1 MMGCGERVC
10 CFVVCGGNINKA
22 LLVMTMMEVRKL
34 FLYYLDLNTT
44 ALNFSNMV
52 KVSVETLSLLRR
64 AAYGRN
70 TSFQSIR
77 WSSTST
83 QQSGPVTTNH
93 YTLFPTA
100 IPRGPPPNGSFAI
113 DLSALK
119 REFLS
124 LQSKYHPDR
133 HPEATRTRAA
143 ATSALVNDAYR
154 TLADPFRRA
163 QYILDM
169 RGFGSGADDEG
180 TIGVGTLAEAEG
192 DEEMLMDV
200 MEARE
205 AAEEATSDEE
215 VEKLRAE
222 NRVKMEKVI
231 GTLSKAFEDDD
242 LEKAKKEVVRLGYW
256 VSVEDRLREGN
267 SMH

>member
-1 MMGCGERVC
+1 
-10 CFVVCGGNINKA
+10 
-22 LLVMTMMEVRKL
+22 
-34 FLYYLDLNTT
+34 
-44 ALNFSNMV
+44 MV
-52 KVSVETLSLLRR
+52 KVSIETLSLLRR

-70 TSFQSIR
+70 ISFQSIR
-77 WSSTST
+77 RSSSST
-83 QQSGPVTTNH
+83 QSSEPVATNH
-93 YTLFPTA
+93 YTLFPTS

-113 DLSALK
+113 DLLALK
-119 REFLS
+119 REFLA

-154 TLADPFRRA
+154 TLSDPFRRA
-163 QYILDM
+163 RYILTM
-169 RGFGSGADDEG
+169 RGVHDGADDEG
-180 TIGVGTLAEAEG
+180 TIGVGTPGEAEG

-215 VEKLRAE
+215 VERLRAE
-222 NRVKMEKVI
+222 NRVKMEEVI
-231 GTLSKAFEDDD
+231 GTLTKAFEEDD
-242 LEKAKKEVVRLGYW
+242 LTKARKEVVRLGYW